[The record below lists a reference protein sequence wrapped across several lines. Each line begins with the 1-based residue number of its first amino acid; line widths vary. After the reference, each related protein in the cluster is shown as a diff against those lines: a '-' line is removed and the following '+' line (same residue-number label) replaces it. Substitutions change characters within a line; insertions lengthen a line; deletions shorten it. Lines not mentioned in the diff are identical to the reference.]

1 MFISYSLYAI
11 FTEEI
16 PQFTDSYETAGSE
29 NSFRKIR
36 KVFSVL
42 LPQVVIFEL
51 KVSILESFKLDIVID
66 VAYRFEVDSLAPLL
80 LTFVNLL
87 TYICHIRECHHVRKW
102 CRGSKGVRNE

>member
-1 MFISYSLYAI
+1 MFVSCSPYAM

-29 NSFRKIR
+29 NNFRKIR
-36 KVFSVL
+36 KVFFIL

-51 KVSILESFKLDIVID
+51 KVSILESFKLDIVIN
-66 VAYRFEVDSLAPLL
+66 VAYRFEVDSLTPLL

-87 TYICHIRECHHVRKW
+87 TYIYYIRECHYVRK
-102 CRGSKGVRNE
+102 